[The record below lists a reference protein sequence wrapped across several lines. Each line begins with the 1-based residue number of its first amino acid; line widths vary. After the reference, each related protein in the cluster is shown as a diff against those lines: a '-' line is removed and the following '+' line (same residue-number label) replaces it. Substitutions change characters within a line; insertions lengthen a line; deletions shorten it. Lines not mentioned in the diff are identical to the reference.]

1 MRTDGF
7 DHATGAH
14 CGSTALRDL
23 SDYYGWGCSEPA
35 CFGLGSGLG
44 SVSLELPTSPWRL
57 FIGRPLW
64 LESAFFGTLDIPHT
78 ERRGDDWAAAWASVK
93 THLDAGDPVLV
104 FVDLF
109 YLDYYDTDTHF
120 APHSLLV
127 VGYDEDADATEA
139 PHADADAGTGV
150 AYMADSEF
158 EAVQPLPL
166 SSLRE
171 AWSATDML
179 PLDNRYIVAEGDPRV
194 ETGAAARE
202 AIVETARYMLD
213 PADAARDTLGDR
225 LGMGTHGLPG
235 MRAFADSM
243 PDWPDLAD
251 PTWTA
256 RFAYQNVERRGTGG
270 GAFRGLYVP
279 FLDELGA
286 AAGLPERFAAEM
298 HAIAGDWSSLAAV
311 LYDASERDPDGMDPL
326 LAEARSRLHDLADRE
341 ARLYEDVL
349 AALA

>member
-1 MRTDGF
+1 MRLDGF
-7 DHATGAH
+7 EHATGAH

-23 SDYYGWGCSEPA
+23 STHYDWGLSEPA

-44 SVSLELPTSPWRL
+44 FVSLELPTSPWRL

-64 LESAFFGTLDIPHT
+64 LESAFFDTLDVPHT
-78 ERRGDDWAAAWASVK
+78 ERRGDDWATSWAELRR
-93 THLDAGDPVLV
+93 HLDRGDPVMV

-171 AWSATDML
+171 AWAATDML
-179 PLDNRYIVAEGDPRV
+179 PLDNRYIVAAGDPRAEV
-194 ETGAAARE
+194 GTAARD
-202 AIVETARYMLD
+202 AIRETARYMLD
-213 PADAARDTLGDR
+213 PADASRDTLGDR
-225 LGMGTHGLPG
+225 LGMGRHGLPG

-243 PDWPDLAD
+243 PDWPALED

-256 RFAYQNVERRGTGG
+256 RFAYQNIERRGTGG
-270 GAFRGLYVP
+270 GAFRGLYAP

-286 AAGLPERFAAEM
+286 DAGLDESFAAEM
-298 HAIAGDWSSLAAV
+298 HGIAEEWTSLATV
-311 LYDASERDPDGMDPL
+311 LYEASEAEGEMAPL
-326 LAEARSRLHDLADRE
+326 LGDAAERVHAVADRE
-341 ARLYEDVL
+341 ERFYEDVL